1 MGRVLEFLSFDEGGM
16 TARVVCR
23 DWYYSWLSLVQSV
36 RFWRVISSQRHSPSD
51 LDSMI
56 RRVPSQPHVAALKE
70 FLDQSS
76 SSSGFAIRHICKTL
90 RIHSEAQPQPK
101 ANEMFKVFRI
111 KHTKQFGELGLIKSI
126 AMAQV
131 CLKSTGSLVEL
142 GLENCPNLDLNVVK
156 AICKC
161 KELKKLNL
169 SFCSFVGDEELKAI
183 CRECTKLEVLI
194 LQGLPKL
201 TASGLAD
208 IGQTNLRQLDL
219 SYNLRLVT
227 DEIEFSRAINRLPL
241 THLVLDRVEISES
254 SLSLLECKPALVLLS
269 LSRKVYSD
277 CFQLND
283 SCLDILAFK
292 FSSLRLLSLNFSSAS
307 LCCFS
312 VSGILRLF
320 ESLKALT
327 LVVLPSHILTDDVRN
342 TLAARKINVV

>member
-1 MGRVLEFLSFDEGGM
+1 MGRVMEFLSFEEGGR

-23 DWYYSWLSLVQSV
+23 DWYYSWLGLVQSI
-36 RFWRVISSQRHSPSD
+36 RYWKVISSQRHSPTD

-76 SSSGFAIRHICKTL
+76 SSSGFAIRHVCKSL
-90 RIHSEAQPQPK
+90 RIHSESQPQPRS
-101 ANEMFKVFRI
+101 NEMFKVFRI

-131 CLKSTGSLVEL
+131 CLKSTHSLVEL
-142 GLENCPNLDLNVVK
+142 GLENCPNLDSSVVK

-161 KELKKLNL
+161 KLLRKLNL
-169 SFCSFVGDEELKAI
+169 SFSCYVGDEELKVI
-183 CRECTKLEVLI
+183 CRECPKLEVLI

-201 TASGLAD
+201 TAAGLAEL
-208 IGQTNLRQLDL
+208 GQTRLKQLDL

-227 DEIEFSRAINRLPL
+227 DEFEFSQAINRLPL
-241 THLVLDRVEISES
+241 THLVLDRVEINEG
-254 SLSLLECKPALVLLS
+254 SLGMLECKPTLALLS
-269 LSRKVYSD
+269 LSH

-283 SCLDILAFK
+283 ACLAMLGHRFPN
-292 FSSLRLLSLNFSSAS
+292 LRLLSLNFSSVT

-312 VSGILRLF
+312 EQGILRLI
-320 ESLKALT
+320 ECMKALT
-327 LVVLPSHILTDDVRN
+327 LIVLPAHIMTVGVRKV
-342 TLAARKINVV
+342 LEARRISVV